1 MKTALKTILG
11 VAGGGFLLL
20 LATPAPQA
28 HGVADDEVATVV
40 TELEAQQLKLVENQN
55 KIDEK
60 IATITEEVR
69 QARLFVARGGGK
81 K

>member
-28 HGVADDEVATVV
+28 HGVADDEVTAVV
-40 TELEAQQLKLVENQN
+40 AELESQQLKLVDNQN

-60 IATITEEVR
+60 IATIAEQVR
-69 QARLFVARGGGK
+69 QARLFVARGGR
-81 K
+81 